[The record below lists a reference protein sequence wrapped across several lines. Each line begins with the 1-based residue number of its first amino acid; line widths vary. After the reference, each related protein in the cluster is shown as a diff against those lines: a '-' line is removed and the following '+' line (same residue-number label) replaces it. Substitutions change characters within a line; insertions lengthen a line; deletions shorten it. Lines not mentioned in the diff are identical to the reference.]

1 MMMNILIWTAVG
13 IVAFL
18 ALCGLVCFCRC
29 RRKDRNCK

>member
-1 MMMNILIWTAVG
+1 MTNILIWAAVE

-18 ALCGLVCFCRC
+18 ALCGIIGFCRC